1 MTPAMYILVRKDL
14 RMSTG
19 KACAQ
24 TAQAAACALRLKPDA
39 NLTNQWFRGGHHMV
53 LVMECRDREHLLD
66 AERYINDRGFQTAM
80 QVDEGHTE
88 VDPITPTCFA
98 TEIVDKDWGHARET
112 FSSFKLYRD
121 QEYGVDVVAL
131 AKNPSR
137 GTCKRPPAGW
147 YCSLYKGHAG
157 PCPTYSERPQQHGRL
172 ARTWDWL
179 KT

>member
-1 MTPAMYILVRKDL
+1 MTPAMYIFVRKDL
-14 RMSTG
+14 AMSVG
-19 KACAQ
+19 KCGAQ

-53 LVMECRDREHLLD
+53 LVMEVRDREHLLD

-112 FSSFKLYRD
+112 FSSFRLYSD
-121 QEYGVDVVAL
+121 PSDVNIL
-131 AKNPSR
+131 RQPQHPSR
-137 GTCKRPPAGW
+137 RGAISGAYKAPSDWWKKFQNRAGAE
-147 YCSLYKGHAG
+147 GG
-157 PCPTYSERPQQHGRL
+157 DDG
-172 ARTWDWL
+172 
-179 KT
+179 